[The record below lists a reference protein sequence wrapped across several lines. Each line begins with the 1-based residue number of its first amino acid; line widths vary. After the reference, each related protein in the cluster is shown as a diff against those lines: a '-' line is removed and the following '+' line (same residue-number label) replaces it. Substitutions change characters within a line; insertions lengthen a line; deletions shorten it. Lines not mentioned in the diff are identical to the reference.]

1 MLCALP
7 ISKHPEMQVD
17 FHTGTDENSDIAF
30 HFRVYFGI
38 SVKLNS
44 RQNGSWNCEVSSYE
58 VPFVEGQEFELHILV
73 LQNEYQ
79 VRVPRN
85 HQVHGLHRPHRT
97 QLSLPGL
104 PQGPSGSTFH
114 NYSCP
119 FNDKAPS
126 ACTTIL
132 RSFPK
137 SNQGQDQLTC
147 HFPQSGEFPLT
158 SPTVIS
164 TYAVIV

>member
-1 MLCALP
+1 MSKQQVPYTRAASLSVGSSVTVRGKPAICF
-7 ISKHPEMQVD
+7 SKHPEMQVD

-79 VRVPRN
+79 VMVNGKHLYSLN
-85 HQVHGLHRPHRT
+85 HR
-97 QLSLPGL
+97 LP
-104 PQGPSGSTFH
+104 
-114 NYSCP
+114 
-119 FNDKAPS
+119 
-126 ACTTIL
+126 
-132 RSFPK
+132 
-137 SNQGQDQLTC
+137 
-147 HFPQSGEFPLT
+147 PQSVKLVQVWRDVSLT
-158 SPTVIS
+158 SVCIC
-164 TYAVIV
+164 